1 MATKTDNLTKERL
14 LAAAEQLFADKGFDA
29 VSVRDLTAR
38 ANCNVAAVNYH
49 FGGKEQLY
57 RKIFERH
64 MDVLRDVRINAIKE
78 VMAKNEVSL
87 EELLHAFTRSFIEPL
102 LDERG
107 GRSLMKLMSREML
120 DPHLPHSLFIE
131 KVIIPTLTVFSRALI
146 KICPGLDET
155 KAQLMIRSI
164 VGQLLHTI
172 QVQKMFGN
180 EMDEST
186 FVMDMDT
193 IINHIVK
200 FSAAGIRA
208 YEKGDIE

>member
-1 MATKTDNLTKERL
+1 MAVKTDNLTKKRL

-29 VSVRDLTAR
+29 TSVRDLTAR

-57 RKIFERH
+57 TEIFERH
-64 MDVLRDVRINAIKE
+64 MDILRDVRINAIEK
-78 VMAKNEVSL
+78 VMAKSEVSL
-87 EELLHAFTRSFIEPL
+87 EELLQAFTRSFIEPL
-102 LDERG
+102 LNESG
-107 GRSLMKLMSREML
+107 GRSLMKLMNREML
-120 DPHLPHSLFIE
+120 DPHLPRSLFIE
-131 KVIIPTLTVFSRALI
+131 KVIVPTMAVFSRALI

-155 KAQLMIRSI
+155 KTQLVIRSI

-172 QVQKMFGN
+172 QVQKIFGD
-180 EMDEST
+180 EMGKST
-186 FVMDMDT
+186 FVMDMNT

-208 YEKGDIE
+208 YEKGDI